1 MNGRSK
7 DMNAH
12 WNENDRNDRNERNE
26 RNERKMKGNEY
37 K

>member
-1 MNGRSK
+1 
-7 DMNAH
+7 MNAH